1 MATSIGYFDKDSDD
15 SDDSKSMY
23 TVVENETSS
32 ILKDF
37 F

>member
-1 MATSIGYFDKDSDD
+1 MATSLGYFDKDSDD
-15 SDDSKSMY
+15 SNSMY
-23 TVVENETSS
+23 TVVENATSS